1 MNYTTLNS
9 NELLANIAGTSQA
22 LALMDQYQ
30 SLTALARVEKGS
42 GLTIDTLVLVW

>member
-9 NELLANIAGTSQA
+9 NELLANIAGASQA

-30 SLTALARVEKGS
+30 SLTALARADEYCAFR
-42 GLTIDTLVLVW
+42 